1 VEDAGADLSATR
13 GAPITGRADELR
25 RLRFAIDDPDCR
37 LVVLRGP
44 AGAGKTALAE
54 AALARARTEGAL
66 TGSGKYAEGDAQ
78 SPYEP
83 ILQALSEAVGQGLD
97 QLYEPAPVL
106 AGLVEA
112 LGPAAEVLRRA
123 GFRGLAGAPSLT
135 IAATGRREG
144 AALLTD
150 AVLQLARWL
159 EGFNLPIALL
169 IDDWRRNAPESRS
182 LLQSLAEEC
191 AGLTL
196 LLTERDDQ
204 SPHALAALAG
214 ARALEVGGLRPADR
228 RALFVSLLAEAGPA
242 AFDFFGADGPAL
254 PFDIQ
259 AAAQALTQAEAL
271 ERVDGRWRV
280 DPIRGAAALPGGQA
294 QGAGQRAPGLT
305 PTARRLALA
314 LAVWGDA
321 APALGLRLALGMAPA
336 TFQTAV
342 TRLGSLGMA
351 RRRSDQIQFA
361 HDRLREAVLSDAGPA
376 AADLAAELA
385 DRLAGAA
392 GPDWAEMSYAALHLR
407 QSGGLQTAD
416 PTIWRDRFAEGA
428 RDARARLDTASA
440 ASFAESAWSLS
451 LRAPAQD
458 HAAARL
464 ILREATLAAAD
475 RRAPAETLV
484 RAQAL
489 VGMSISDSERGEDY
503 ELAIGALR
511 ASGDPEMAWSFAC
524 GALAHYGL
532 RPPDKVGLPA
542 LLMASW
548 AWRRARR
555 RAGASAADAAEEIE
569 GVTRT
574 AHAAGVLAFERN
586 PALAVY
592 IICRSSALI
601 RRHPRAAA
609 FWNSVDAFLAA
620 VFGDFAGAARLGRD
634 AIAGVREDGV
644 YRASTLYRAYYFGQI
659 WDRPMAELRAQCAE
673 VQELAL
679 LEGDLA
685 TATVATRNK
694 ALIAW
699 RTHPSL
705 SELKAELGDILREA
719 GRLGDA
725 DMIEDISAF
734 VRVVEALADPRREV
748 LAELA
753 RDAESTVLGGS
764 PILML
769 ELASLNS
776 DWIAA
781 AALARRVAPRRRGF
795 DSHPGGVVWRFHE
808 TLARL
813 KTGARARPADLAFV
827 RKAAALNPADHRAKL
842 LVLEAEQL
850 RARGRTAASVEAY
863 RAAVHAALTAS
874 SRIEAGLACEC
885 AADAAR
891 AAGRPDLAEAYEDH
905 AQQVWARWGAAAK
918 LAPPS
923 LQAELEAVQSQAL
936 AAERDGRAKSRF
948 LVDVAH
954 ELRTPLQG
962 MQGLIDLAAADPAT
976 LDLATFRE
984 IFGGLRSVVD
994 DLTDFGAL
1002 ASGEARMTLAPA
1014 SVADL
1019 VRSEVR
1025 LAASTTGEGSGQVE
1039 LSLADDLPDLV
1050 LTDEGRARQVVR
1062 NLLSNAVKY
1071 GQGGRISVTVRRPAP
1086 ATSQPDE
1093 IAIVVEDH
1101 GPGLNEAALRRIFEP
1116 FERGA
1121 HAGDGRGLGLGLTVS
1136 RRLAEQLGGS
1146 LRAENREEGG
1156 ARFTFH
1162 LAAPPFHLAAPP
1174 AEAENAPEGPKAGP
1188 LRILLAEDVPLVRQ
1202 VIAANLRRDG
1212 HDVYEASDGG
1222 AAWRMWQAGAFDLAV
1237 IDWSMPRLGGRA
1249 VLDRMRAAGAAPAV
1263 IVLTASSDPVI
1274 AADAEA
1280 AGAARVLRKPISA
1293 QELARAVAAV
1303 CGGVASTDPSEARYQ
1318 QDMAGLGRAA
1328 RLELEQRARAVL
1340 ALWRSGAAVDPREVH
1355 RLAGLAAQFGWAA
1368 VAEAADALEAGLT
1381 ADREA
1386 AGRAI
1391 EDLERALAEL
1401 ADGA

>member
-150 AVLQLARWL
+150 AVLQLASWL

-204 SPHALAALAG
+204 PPHALAALAG
-214 ARALEVGGLRPADR
+214 ARALEVGGLRPPDR
-228 RALFVSLLAEAGPA
+228 RALFVRLLAEAGPA

-294 QGAGQRAPGLT
+294 QGAGPRVLGLT

-321 APALGLRLALGMAPA
+321 APAPGLRLALGMAPA

-342 TRLGSLGMA
+342 TRLGSLGLA

-361 HDRLREAVLSDAGPA
+361 HDRLREAVLSDAGPAA

-451 LRAPAQD
+451 LSAPAQD

-511 ASGDPEMAWSFAC
+511 ASGDPEMAWRFAC
-524 GALAHYGL
+524 EALAHYGL
-532 RPPDKVGLPA
+532 RPPDKVGPLA

-555 RAGASAADAAEEIE
+555 RTGASAANAAEEIE

-659 WDRPMAELRAQCAE
+659 WDRPMADLRAQCAQ

-753 RDAESTVLGGS
+753 RDAESTALGGS

-776 DWIAA
+776 DWFAA

-813 KTGARARPADLAFV
+813 KTGATARPADLAFV

-891 AAGRPDLAEAYEDH
+891 AAGRPDLAEAYEAH
-905 AQQVWARWGAAAK
+905 AQQVWAHWGAAAK
-918 LAPPS
+918 LAAPS

-948 LVDVAH
+948 LADVAH

-1014 SVADL
+1014 SVAEL

-1025 LAASTTGEGSGQVE
+1025 LAASTGGEGMGQVE

-1071 GQGGRISVTVRRPAP
+1071 GHGGRISVTVTGPASSP
-1086 ATSQPDE
+1086 SRPDE

-1101 GPGLNEAALRRIFEP
+1101 GPGLSEAALRRIFEP

-1162 LAAPPFHLAAPP
+1162 LAAPP
-1174 AEAENAPEGPKAGP
+1174 AEAATAPESPKAGP

-1202 VIAANLRRDG
+1202 VIAANLRRYG
-1212 HDVYEASDGG
+1212 HDVYEAADGG
-1222 AAWRMWQAGAFDLAV
+1222 AAWRMWRAGAFDLAV
-1237 IDWSMPRLGGRA
+1237 LDWSMPGLGGRA

-1263 IVLTASSDPVI
+1263 IVLTASSDPGI
-1274 AADAEA
+1274 AAEAEA

-1293 QELARAVAAV
+1293 QELAGAVAAV

-1318 QDMAGLGRAA
+1318 QDMAGLGHAA
-1328 RLELEQRARAVL
+1328 RLELDQRARAVL
-1340 ALWRSGAAVDPREVH
+1340 ALWRAGEAVDPQEVH

-1381 ADREA
+1381 AEPEVARQA
-1386 AGRAI
+1386 V